1 MSANVVDGLSVVYA
15 FARLRPIDITL
26 PIWPA
31 ARRCIQTKKPMINS
45 TGSSSPAMLS
55 SQLLPGV
62 LNSMSTFCS
71 RSTAS
76 SASDRLRSPPPV
88 VVNSVPSSI
97 VPVIVLEELLTT
109 TDSTLPARTSFMNC
123 V

>member
-31 ARRCIQTKKPMINS
+31 ARRCIHMKKPISN
-45 TGSSSPAMLS
+45 TRGSSRLAQLS
-55 SQLLPGV
+55 SQLELGV
-62 LNSMSTFCS
+62 FASKSTPLFCS
-71 RSTAS
+71 S
-76 SASDRLRSPPPV
+76 
-88 VVNSVPSSI
+88 
-97 VPVIVLEELLTT
+97 
-109 TDSTLPARTSFMNC
+109 C